1 MYFSL
6 NFTTR
11 ALACA
16 LTVATLAACTQ
27 PAATKAQAPKPVKV
41 EVVGTSD
48 AAKSSE
54 NFVGTLRARQRSDL
68 GFETPGRLVAI
79 AVEVGDR
86 VRAGQVLA
94 RLDESPARWR
104 VDKAIADRDA
114 AAAALH
120 ERSVQLKQQEMLAND
135 KIISATALQ
144 SARAAHQQARSQL
157 EAADAALATARREL
171 NLTKITAP
179 YDGEVVGR
187 QAQPH
192 SDVASGQ
199 TVLQIQAGR
208 DLEVVAMF
216 PDAVASTLDVGSKA
230 QGRSGQNTF
239 PLVLEY
245 LSSRSDSGSLVQAIY
260 RVQPTVGSKASAG
273 LRSGGVVSV
282 ELPRAASQAAAIT
295 LPVSAILPVEQSS
308 KAHVYVL
315 DSDDKLELREIKTS
329 GRLQPQ
335 GRMGIDEGLAKGER
349 VVIAGTAFLHKGQ
362 QVAVHVPQTV
372 LKGGQP

>member
-6 NFTTR
+6 NFITR
-11 ALACA
+11 SLACV
-16 LTVATLAACTQ
+16 LTLATLAACTQ
-27 PAATKAQAPKPVKV
+27 PAATKVQAPKPVKV

-68 GFETPGRLVAI
+68 GFETSGRLVAI

-104 VDKAIADRDA
+104 VDKAVADRDA
-114 AAAALH
+114 AAAVLD
-120 ERSVQLKQQEMLAND
+120 ERTVQLKQQEMLAND

-260 RVQPTVGSKASAG
+260 RVQPTAGSKA
-273 LRSGGVVSV
+273 
-282 ELPRAASQAAAIT
+282 RAC
-295 LPVSAILPVEQSS
+295 
-308 KAHVYVL
+308 
-315 DSDDKLELREIKTS
+315 
-329 GRLQPQ
+329 
-335 GRMGIDEGLAKGER
+335 
-349 VVIAGTAFLHKGQ
+349 
-362 QVAVHVPQTV
+362 
-372 LKGGQP
+372 